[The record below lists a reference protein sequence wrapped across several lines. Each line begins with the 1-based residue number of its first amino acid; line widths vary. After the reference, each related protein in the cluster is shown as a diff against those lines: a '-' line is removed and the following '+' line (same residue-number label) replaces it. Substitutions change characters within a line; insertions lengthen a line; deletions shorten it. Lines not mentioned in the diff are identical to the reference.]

1 MTIGT
6 LVLPTTTQHTTT
18 PQSVLKNYHASDK
31 SRSPI
36 ILGEGKAKTSVLSDY
51 YVTNRSAVPVSLTPS
66 PSLYLSNYKENTSIS
81 LIESDKHALTGYSI
95 TKQSPVTLSSC
106 PTQTVEIIQ
115 KDTSS
120 GILGSFHITGK
131 DKEVKIEQPN
141 NDITLASSSSLYLG
155 GYSIPTDNKITL
167 NKSTEPVCIQPTLT
181 NYTTQG
187 NVTLSKSEKKETYY
201 WDGIITGN
209 VIIKS
214 IVCNDKKIYTI
225 DGKSIYKIGVDSKT
239 KLIIGP
245 KVFITTLI
253 NADAE
258 IDLKSPNG
266 FKVVNVFTINDG
278 GGMILDISFNGGD
291 RLTLKVSTTTHS
303 QPIGTWK
310 ETPKNHLGSYS
321 ATNQDSISLSESTV
335 NNAKKDPLNDYTYNH
350 MKLPSILEEVTRDH
364 RKHCKS
370 KFGDLYD
377 NNDYES
383 ILKGIIKKQ
392 KGICCDDI
400 DLSKHVLKSSIVP
413 CANLIPDKYKK
424 YAEKYKPGED
434 GPEEEQIDIHKENVE
449 DKFSISFIASMILII
464 VIILM
469 KLL

>member
-1 MTIGT
+1 MTIGA
-6 LVLPTTTQHTTT
+6 LGLPTTPQTTT

-66 PSLYLSNYKENTSIS
+66 PSLYLSNYEKNPSVIT
-81 LIESDKHALTGYSI
+81 LTESHKHALTGYSI
-95 TKQSPVTLSSC
+95 QKGPVTLSSC
-106 PTQTVEIIQ
+106 PTVKYVT
-115 KDTSS
+115 KGTSS
-120 GILGSFHITGK
+120 GILNSFHITGQPK
-131 DKEVKIEQPN
+131 DEIVSIEAPH
-141 NDITLASSSSLYLG
+141 ITLTPSSSLYLG
-155 GYSIPTDNKITL
+155 GYSIHSNQITL
-167 NKSTEPVCIQPTLT
+167 NKSSEPGCIQPTLT
-181 NYTTQG
+181 NYTTRG

-201 WDGIITGN
+201 WDGKITGN
-209 VIIKS
+209 VKIKS
-214 IVCNDKKIYTI
+214 IECNDKTYTI
-225 DGKSIYKIGVDSKT
+225 EEKKKYEIGVDSRT
-239 KLIIGP
+239 NLLIIEP
-245 KVFITTLI
+245 KAIITTLI
-253 NADAE
+253 NADAD
-258 IDLKSPNG
+258 IDLKSAKG
-266 FKVVNVFTINDG
+266 FKVENVFTIPESS
-278 GGMILDISFNGGD
+278 GGMILDISFNGDD
-291 RLTLKVSTTTHS
+291 RLTLKVSTTASS
-303 QPIGTWK
+303 QPLLAWV
-310 ETPKNHLGSYS
+310 ETPKNHLDSYS

-335 NNAKKDPLNDYTYNH
+335 NNAKTPVGSDYTYNN

-377 NNDYES
+377 KKDYES

-449 DKFSISFIASMILII
+449 DKFSISFIASMIFII

>member
-6 LVLPTTTQHTTT
+6 LGRD
-18 PQSVLKNYHASDK
+18 LKTVPAVAT
-31 SRSPI
+31 
-36 ILGEGKAKTSVLSDY
+36 AKTSVLSDY

-66 PSLYLSNYKENTSIS
+66 PSLYLSNYKNPEVVTLTES
-81 LIESDKHALTGYSI
+81 LKHALTGYSI
-95 TKQSPVTLSSC
+95 QKDHVTLSSC
-106 PTQTVEIIQ
+106 PTPTVEYVT

-120 GILGSFHITGK
+120 GILNSFHITGQP
-131 DKEVKIEQPN
+131 KEVIVSKEAPH
-141 NDITLASSSSLYLG
+141 ITLTPSSSLYLG
-155 GYSIPTDNKITL
+155 GYSIPVNNITL
-167 NKSTEPVCIQPTLT
+167 KKSLEPGCIQPTLT

-201 WDGIITGN
+201 WDGTITGN
-209 VIIKS
+209 VKINS
-214 IVCNDKKIYTI
+214 IVCNDNKTYTI
-225 DGKSIYKIGVDSKT
+225 KKDKKYEIGVDSRT
-239 KLIIGP
+239 NLLIIKP
-245 KVFITTLI
+245 KVIITTLI
-253 NADAE
+253 NGDDE
-258 IDLKSPNG
+258 IDLKSEKG
-266 FKVVNVFTINDG
+266 FKVENVFTIPKPESSG
-278 GGMILDISFNGGD
+278 EMILDISFNGGD
-291 RLTLKVSTTTHS
+291 RLTLKVSTTAPTSSSSSAHS
-303 QPIGTWK
+303 AWVVK
-310 ETPKNHLGSYS
+310 PKNHLGSYS

-335 NNAKKDPLNDYTYNH
+335 NNAKKDSGSDYTYNH
-350 MKLPSILEEVTRDH
+350 MKLPSILEEATRDH
-364 RKHCKS
+364 RKHCNS

-377 NNDYES
+377 KKDYES

-434 GPEEEQIDIHKENVE
+434 GPEEVPVDIHKENVE
-449 DKFSISFIASMILII
+449 DKFSISFIASMIFII